1 MRRYVVVGGGLAGHR
16 AALRLRE
23 LCDDA
28 QVVLISDEDSLPY
41 DRPPLSKEFLLS
53 EADASSVCLGDR
65 ARYDE
70 LDIDYRPG
78 TRISAIDRTG
88 KFVQSAGG
96 ERFAY
101 DSLLLAT
108 GSRARELAC
117 APSSEKVLHL
127 RTVDDAVRLR
137 SALRRGEGR
146 RLTIVGGGFV
156 GLEVASA
163 AVKLGCQVTVV
174 EAASRI
180 LSRSV
185 PDFVSRY
192 VKDLHQRN
200 GVGIL
205 LDQPAT
211 RVDEGADGVRLH
223 LEDSLIDSDLLLV
236 AIGIVPNVELALAS
250 DLGVRDGILVD
261 RRCRTN
267 DASIF
272 AAGEV
277 TAFPTAPDG
286 VVRRIESWRVASEQ
300 PIVAAGA
307 MAGRVG
313 VFDDLPWLWSD
324 QFGMNLQAIGSANE
338 GPVYRLV
345 RGGTPDSWTLLSV
358 SEDGQLN
365 GAIAVNRGRDISLIR
380 RTISRGERGAE
391 TIFPTSIP
399 MAA

>member
-28 QVVLISDEDSLPY
+28 QVVLISDEDCLPY

-78 TRISAIDRTG
+78 TRISAIDRTC
-88 KFVQSAGG
+88 KFVQSTGG

-101 DSLLLAT
+101 DRLLLAT
-108 GSRARELAC
+108 GSRVRELPC
-117 APSSEKVLHL
+117 APPSGKVLHL

-137 SALRRGEGR
+137 SALRGEGR

-163 AVKLGCQVTVV
+163 AVKLGCRVTVV

-205 LDQPAT
+205 LDRPAT
-211 RVDEGADGVRLH
+211 RVDEVADGVRLH
-223 LEDSLIDSDLLLV
+223 LEDSLIESDLLLV

-250 DLGVRDGILVD
+250 ALDVRDGILVD
-261 RRCRTN
+261 QRCRTN
-267 DASIF
+267 DESIF

-286 VVRRIESWRVASEQ
+286 LVRRIESWRVASKQ

-307 MAGRVG
+307 MAGG
-313 VFDDLPWLWSD
+313 ADVFDDLPWLWSD

-345 RGGTPDSWTLLSV
+345 RGGTHDSWTLLSV